1 MYCSRLELVNDTHG
15 RPVVS
20 GDTSRFGVI
29 VVVQLVEFIR
39 SVDVHVL
46 VKVVPVPT
54 SMYLTRSASPP
65 EKPAR
70 DCRSFAFG
78 LYVADGR
85 TQAEVKLI
93 LYNCF
98 KVLSF
103 TSEVVIF
110 FRSHVVSLG
119 VHDGR
124 IDVVSVIFCRGRPCF
139 GFVAIAV
146 SFLIHATVRAGV
158 ACRQCDT
165 VVERV
170 GGCGAEAVAIL
181 LANRTVVVV
190 LPRYCSAKLRPST
203 RPKKSELR

>member
-1 MYCSRLELVNDTHG
+1 MSHEYRKAGPKSCFEGISRRGVLQIRTG
-15 RPVVS
+15 KRYPRPPVVS

-46 VKVVPVPT
+46 VKVVLGTHFDVFNQIRIAAGEA
-54 SMYLTRSASPP
+54 STRLQVL
-65 EKPAR
+65 
-70 DCRSFAFG
+70 AFG

-110 FRSHVVSLG
+110 FRVML
-119 VHDGR
+119 
-124 IDVVSVIFCRGRPCF
+124 
-139 GFVAIAV
+139 
-146 SFLIHATVRAGV
+146 
-158 ACRQCDT
+158 
-165 VVERV
+165 
-170 GGCGAEAVAIL
+170 
-181 LANRTVVVV
+181 
-190 LPRYCSAKLRPST
+190 
-203 RPKKSELR
+203 